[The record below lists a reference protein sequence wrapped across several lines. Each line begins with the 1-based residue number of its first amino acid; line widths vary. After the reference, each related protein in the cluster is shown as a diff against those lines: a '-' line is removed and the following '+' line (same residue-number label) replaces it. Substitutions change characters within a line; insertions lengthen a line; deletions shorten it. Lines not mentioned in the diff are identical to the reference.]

1 MDMVVNLRVLR
12 RTWLKVLSFE
22 KMFLRAYLMYFSGD
36 QLSVHIHNKF
46 GDAQVSFLMSPS
58 VSRRQSLEQSNQHAP
73 RVCYVIP

>member
-1 MDMVVNLRVLR
+1 MVVNLRVLR

-46 GDAQVSFLMSPS
+46 GDAQVSFFDVSFS
-58 VSRRQSLEQSNQHAP
+58 VAEAVP
-73 RVCYVIP
+73 RKE